1 MWRKNWR
8 QRSHRRKEA
17 RRCVI
22 PRRIR
27 RDAEEP
33 ADDARL
39 GGRKREIARDSEE
52 VSLGCVQADA
62 DGWQALVVLLFFLQ
76 RSHVV
81 IL

>member
-1 MWRKNWR
+1 M
-8 QRSHRRKEA
+8 
-17 RRCVI
+17 I